1 MMKKVV
7 TMGEIMLRLSA
18 PHYQEI
24 EQAQSFDVNY
34 GGGEANVAIS
44 LSRLGLNSSFVSKL
58 PNNSLGYSAN
68 QFLNRFGVK
77 TDQMIFGGDRLG
89 IYFLEKGYSI
99 RSSKIIYDRKDSAFA
114 TSKIEE
120 YDFEKIFADADW
132 FHISGITPA
141 LNEEIFELTKKALA
155 SAKQLGLT
163 TSCDL
168 NFRSSLWSFEKA
180 REKMTE
186 LIKDVDVCIGVE
198 PLQLLDE
205 DGKDIK
211 DNLPEHP
218 CVDDYKEII
227 KELQKRFDIKY
238 LAMTFREHLS
248 VNRNRLKSVL
258 SDGNN
263 FYESSEIE
271 IDIVDR
277 VGTGDAFSAG
287 VIYSLINEFEPQY
300 AIDFAT
306 GCFALKHTIE
316 GDVNLLRTDDIIQYM
331 QQKNSFSIKR

>member
-1 MMKKVV
+1 MKKVV

-114 TSKIEE
+114 TSKVDE

-141 LNEEIFELTKKALA
+141 LNEEIFQLTKKALS
-155 SAKQLGLT
+155 SAKQA
-163 TSCDL
+163 
-168 NFRSSLWSFEKA
+168 W
-180 REKMTE
+180 
-186 LIKDVDVCIGVE
+186 
-198 PLQLLDE
+198 
-205 DGKDIK
+205 
-211 DNLPEHP
+211 
-218 CVDDYKEII
+218 
-227 KELQKRFDIKY
+227 
-238 LAMTFREHLS
+238 
-248 VNRNRLKSVL
+248 
-258 SDGNN
+258 
-263 FYESSEIE
+263 
-271 IDIVDR
+271 
-277 VGTGDAFSAG
+277 
-287 VIYSLINEFEPQY
+287 INY
-300 AIDFAT
+300 
-306 GCFALKHTIE
+306 
-316 GDVNLLRTDDIIQYM
+316 
-331 QQKNSFSIKR
+331 